1 MLNNT
6 LVWERKLT
14 VIQIF
19 PGLVDSVGRI
29 TLVDCGLRSDTHAE
43 PLWSELEYTLC
54 WSWKYSKLAVY
65 SHVNGWCENDH
76 TIKYMRST
84 RASFTS

>member
-29 TLVDCGLRSDTHAE
+29 TLVDCGLRSDAHAE
-43 PLWSELEYTLC
+43 PLWSELEYTLY
-54 WSWKYSKLAVY
+54 WS
-65 SHVNGWCENDH
+65 
-76 TIKYMRST
+76 
-84 RASFTS
+84 